1 MTPGALFA
9 PAACAW
15 LVGAAAPVVPP
26 PPGPTP
32 AGPDGARPVCL
43 GAGAEVAARLRAEL
57 PDLGLARAFSLP
69 RAQLSLVLGWG
80 GAAAARVELAAVRS
94 GGETGYVGVDGESI
108 VPRVQIAEARFG
120 WPAAGLL
127 LAAGLVDDPWVA
139 LGDAAWGMR
148 AVAPTLGE
156 ERGWLDRS
164 DLGGTLAWTAP
175 RALATLSVSL
185 TSGEGLR
192 LRERNDGKDLT
203 AVATVRPLA
212 LAATGALLEVSFLVR
227 DGSRGLDQVRDHRL
241 GARAALHAGAFGAGV
256 EVLAATGVAGDP
268 ARTPKG
274 LSAWVT
280 LDALGP
286 ALAFARV
293 DVTSERL
300 GDPAAAAF
308 TARAGGGVR
317 LPFRGPVAPLALVAA
332 YEGTHTGAA
341 AAAVA
346 GAAEATTLH
355 VFWIQLAFR
364 LAGAVELGAR
374 PAPAASAAPPALTA
388 PAAPASAPSGPAS
401 APSGPASAP
410 AGPASAPA
418 PAVGAR

>member
-1 MTPGALFA
+1 VVTPGALLA

-15 LVGAAAPVVPP
+15 LVGSAAPVVPP
-26 PPGPTP
+26 PPGPAP
-32 AGPDGARPVCL
+32 AGPDGARPGCL
-43 GAGAEVAARLRAEL
+43 SASADVAGRLRVEL

-69 RAQLSLVLGWG
+69 RAQLALALGWG

-94 GGETGYVGVDGESI
+94 GGETGYIGVDGESI

-120 WPAAGLL
+120 WPATGLL

-148 AVAPTLGE
+148 AVAATLGE

-192 LRERNDGKDLT
+192 LRERNDGKDLS
-203 AVATVRPLA
+203 AVATLRPLA
-212 LAATGALLEVSFLVR
+212 LATTGAVLEVSFLVR

-241 GARAALHAGAFGAGV
+241 GARAAFHAGAFGAGL
-256 EVLAATGVAGDP
+256 ELLAATGVGGDA

-293 DVTSERL
+293 DATTERL
-300 GDPAAAAF
+300 GDPAATAF

-317 LPFRGPVAPLALVAA
+317 LPFHGALAPLALVAA
-332 YEGTHTGAA
+332 YEATHTGAA

-346 GAAEATTLH
+346 GAAEATTAH

-374 PAPAASAAPPALTA
+374 PAPAAMVAAPPAPTA
-388 PAAPASAPSGPAS
+388 PAAPASA
-401 APSGPASAP
+401 PASAP

-418 PAVGAR
+418 TPEGAS